1 MTEHAVIGTQQR
13 RVDALGKV
21 TGKAKFAE
29 DYNVAHQLYG
39 KVLRAKHP
47 HARILRIDT
56 SKATELAGVEA
67 VLTAKDIPGSNRF
80 GIVVKNQQIL
90 ASDKVRYLG
99 DGVAL
104 VAATTKE
111 IAEQALTR
119 IEVEY
124 EPLPT
129 LSDPEDAMRSDAPRV
144 HEDSPEYEFRNTFVH
159 HKVRKGDI
167 ERGFADAD
175 FIIEHKFTTQFVEH
189 AYIEPEAVLA
199 EPAEHGGVRIVGSI
213 QNLFSSR
220 RSVAAALNLDLNK
233 IQLIQATLG
242 GSFGGKDEVMTAM
255 CCRAALLAV
264 KTGRPV
270 KMVNSRE
277 ESMLESYK
285 RHPYVMY
292 YRWGAKNDGRITA
305 MEQRCI
311 ADGGAYASMSPFV
324 TWRSVVQATGPYH
337 CENVKTDVYA
347 VYTNNNYTGAMR
359 GFGSPQVNF
368 AIESMMDELA
378 AKVGKNPLEIRMLN
392 AFERGSV
399 TATGQTLNHNVSLK
413 EVLVKASEAANF
425 ERKWKQFRSSHSAS
439 RLVGTM
445 NPQQGK
451 GLDSSVASHPQ
462 NDTAKKR
469 GIGLACSYRGVSLG
483 AEGTD
488 AAGTIVSVQTDGSVI
503 VSSGI
508 TDMGQGA
515 QSAMAHIVAEVLG
528 ISLDRIQF
536 LNTNT
541 SRVPDS
547 GPTVASR
554 ATIMGGSAAKRA
566 AEIVRATMLDVG
578 SKMTG
583 VALEELELREN
594 YLVRQPRHA
603 ERATS
608 EELPGGASRSMFGAE
623 HEIHSGHPSTPLA
636 EGARCAQG
644 DAERLASF
652 SELAAETFRRGKPLF
667 GFGWFQSP
675 KTSWDEK
682 TGHGDAYFTFVYGCN
697 VAEVEVDTETGKVD
711 VVDFVACHDVG
722 KAISRGGVLAQ
733 IYGGVAMGLGY
744 GLLEEFDLENA
755 VPKQLNFDEYLIPT
769 SMDVPPIKPIIVENE
784 DAAGPFGAKS
794 IGEPANEIAA
804 PAIVNAIYNATG
816 KRVYDL
822 PANLERVLLGHKL
835 TRKGERGSAGKFKE
849 NVSGAEESCK
859 VGKK

>member
-1 MTEHAVIGTQQR
+1 MGKEHTIVGTQQR
-13 RVDALGKV
+13 RVDAWGKV

-39 KVLRAKHP
+39 KVLRSKYP

-56 SKATELAGVEA
+56 SKAAQLPGVEA
-67 VLTAKDIPGSNRF
+67 VLTAKDIPGSKVF
-80 GIVVKNQQIL
+80 GIVVKNQAIL
-90 ASDKVRYLG
+90 AEEKVRYLG
-99 DGVAL
+99 DGVIL
-104 VAATTKE
+104 VAAVSKE
-111 IAEQALTR
+111 IAEKAITL
-119 IEVEY
+119 INVDY
-124 EPLPT
+124 EPLPVLT
-129 LSDPEDAMRSDAPRV
+129 DPETAMQPDSPRI
-144 HEDSPEYEFRNTFVH
+144 HDDSPEYEFRNTFVH

-167 ERGFADAD
+167 EKGFAEAD
-175 FIIEHKFTTQFVEH
+175 FVIERRFKTQFIEHS
-189 AYIEPEAVLA
+189 YLEPEAVLA
-199 EPAEHGGVRIVGSI
+199 EPSEQGGVKITGSI

-233 IQLIQATLG
+233 VEIVQTTLG

-255 CCRAALLAV
+255 CCRAALLAL
-264 KTGRPV
+264 KTGKPV

-292 YRWGAKNDGRITA
+292 YKWGVKKDGSITA

-378 AKVGKNPLEIRMLN
+378 EKVGKSPLEIRMQN
-392 AFERGSV
+392 GFERGAI
-399 TATGQTLNHNVSLK
+399 TATGQQLEHNVSLK
-413 EVLVKASEAANF
+413 EVLTRAAAASD
-425 ERKWKQFRSSHSAS
+425 FRSKWNEYRNQPAS
-439 RLVGTM
+439 FI
-445 NPQQGK
+445 
-451 GLDSSVASHPQ
+451 
-462 NDTAKKR
+462 KK

-483 AEGTD
+483 AEGAD

-515 QSAMAHIVAEVLG
+515 QSAMSHIVAEVLG

-554 ATIMGGSAAKRA
+554 GTIMGGSAAKRA
-566 AEIVRATMLDVG
+566 AEIVRATLLDVG

-583 VALEELELREN
+583 IAAAELDLKEN
-594 YLVRQPRHA
+594 YLVRIDPSSKDLTPNPSP
-603 ERATS
+603 ERRG
-608 EELPGGASRSMFGAE
+608 ELVERIARASAHDFSRGINRPGK
-623 HEIHSGHPSTPLA
+623 PPLTVSTVSS
-636 EGARCAQG
+636 
-644 DAERLASF
+644 AERLASF
-652 SELAAETFRRGKPLF
+652 AELAAETFRRGKPMY
-667 GFGWFQSP
+667 GFGWFKSP
-675 KTSWDEK
+675 KTSWDEEK
-682 TGHGDAYFTFVYGCN
+682 GQGEAYFTFVYGCN
-697 VAEVEVDTETGKVD
+697 VAEVEVDTQTGKVD
-711 VVDFVACHDVG
+711 VVEFTSVHDVG
-722 KAISRGGVLAQ
+722 KAISRGGVLGQ

-744 GLLEEFDLENA
+744 GLLEEFDFEEA
-755 VPKQLNFDEYLIPT
+755 VPKQLNFDEYLLPT
-769 SMDVPPIKPIIVENE
+769 SMDVPPIKAIVVENE
-784 DAAGPFGAKS
+784 DAAGSFGAKS

-804 PAIVNAIYNATG
+804 PAIVNAIFNATG
-816 KRVYDL
+816 KRVYEL

-835 TRKGERGSAGKFKE
+835 TRKGERGSVRK
-849 NVSGAEESCK
+849 SAEETWTDASCK
-859 VGKK
+859 IRHKATDE